1 MTGLSVLF
9 ANPTWII
16 VLACIGAL
24 VVAFAAVVILFFL
37 LHIVRGLFIGLS
49 FMRWSLHVMK
59 LNGRKPKWGRF
70 LNTLFSAWW
79 RGIGYVN
86 NGSSTISQGRS
97 VWRGWGDWSAID
109 ERASK
114 FVEPEAPAKQVARA
128 PSKPKPK
135 PKAQRMPRHAPRPA
149 LVPLQEIAE
158 PVPVQIV
165 PVQKFEQFEQFEQ
178 HDDNEER
185 VIAELLDDD
194 ADDRELDLM
203 VASGPRLTPTVDKYA
218 KRKKRK

>member
-1 MTGLSVLF
+1 
-9 ANPTWII
+9 
-16 VLACIGAL
+16 
-24 VVAFAAVVILFFL
+24 
-37 LHIVRGLFIGLS
+37 
-49 FMRWSLHVMK
+49 MK

-178 HDDNEER
+178 HDDDEER